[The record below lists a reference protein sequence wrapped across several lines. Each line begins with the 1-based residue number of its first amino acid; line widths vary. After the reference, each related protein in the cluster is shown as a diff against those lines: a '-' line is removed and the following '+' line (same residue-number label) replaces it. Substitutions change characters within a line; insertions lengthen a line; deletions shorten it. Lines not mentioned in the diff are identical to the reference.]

1 MEVTGTIKRILP
13 VQNVSATFRKRE
25 LVVSTDEQYPQTI
38 AIEFTQDKVDL
49 LDRVREGEAVSVSIN
64 IRGREWTSPQGDVRY
79 FVSLQGWRVQAGQA
93 GAPASAPSAASAAT
107 AMAAA
112 PVPPAPAASGFAPVP
127 DDDLPF

>member
-1 MEVTGTIKRILP
+1 MEVTGTVKRILP

-25 LVVSTDEQYPQTI
+25 LVVNTDEQYPQTV
-38 AIEFTQDKVDL
+38 AIEFTQVKGDL
-49 LDRVREGEAVSVSIN
+49 WDRVREGESVTVSIN

-93 GAPASAPSAASAAT
+93 GAGAAAPSAAAAAT
-107 AMAAA
+107 SMAAA
-112 PVPPAPAASGFAPVP
+112 PVPPAPAAGFAPVP

>member
-1 MEVTGTIKRILP
+1 MEVTGTVKRILP

-25 LVVSTDEQYPQTI
+25 LVVNTDEQYPQTV

-49 LDRVREGEAVSVSIN
+49 LDRVREGESITVSIN

-79 FVSLQGWRVQAGQA
+79 FVSLQGWRVQAGAAA
-93 GAPASAPSAASAAT
+93 GAAAPSAAAT
-107 AMAAA
+107 ATSMAAA
-112 PVPPAPAASGFAPVP
+112 PVPPAPAAGFAPVP

>member
-1 MEVTGTIKRILP
+1 MEVTGTVKRILP

-25 LVVSTDEQYPQTI
+25 LVVNTDEQYPQTV

-49 LDRVREGEAVSVSIN
+49 LDRVREGESITVSIN

-79 FVSLQGWRVQAGQA
+79 FVSLQGWRVQAGAAA
-93 GAPASAPSAASAAT
+93 GAAAPSAAAAAT
-107 AMAAA
+107 SMAAA
-112 PVPPAPAASGFAPVP
+112 PVPPAPAAGFTPVP

>member
-1 MEVTGTIKRILP
+1 MEVTGTVKRILP

-25 LVVSTDEQYPQTI
+25 LVVNTDEQYPQTV

-49 LDRVREGEAVSVSIN
+49 LDRVREGESVTVSIN

-79 FVSLQGWRVQAGQA
+79 FVSLQGWRVQAGATA
-93 GAPASAPSAASAAT
+93 GAAAPSAAAAAT
-107 AMAAA
+107 SMAAA
-112 PVPPAPAASGFAPVP
+112 PVPPAPAAGFAPVP

>member
-1 MEVTGTIKRILP
+1 MEVTGTVKRILP

-25 LVVSTDEQYPQTI
+25 LVVTTDEQYPQTV

-79 FVSLQGWRVQAGQA
+79 FVSLQGWRVQGASA
-93 GAPASAPSAASAAT
+93 GAPAAQNAASAAT

-112 PVPPAPAASGFAPVP
+112 PVPPAPSAPSFAPVP

>member
-1 MEVTGTIKRILP
+1 MDVTGTVKRILP
-13 VQNVSATFRKRE
+13 VQIVSATFRKRE
-25 LVVSTDEQYPQTI
+25 LVVNTDEQYPQTV

-49 LDRVREGEAVSVSIN
+49 LDRVREGESVTVSIN

-93 GAPASAPSAASAAT
+93 GAGAAAPSAAAAAT
-107 AMAAA
+107 SMAAA
-112 PVPPAPAASGFAPVP
+112 PVPPAPAAGFAPVP